1 MNREISLILLNDVG
15 LQVDCAEDGAI
26 AVALA
31 TNTRYD
37 LILMDMQM
45 PNVDGLEAT
54 RRIRR
59 IYDGSCCPIVAMTAN
74 AFDDDRHACIAAGM
88 KDFLSKPVDP
98 DQLYATLLRW
108 LPD

>member
-1 MNREISLILLNDVG
+1 M
-15 LQVDCAEDGAI
+15 QVDCAEDGAI

-59 IYDGSCCPIVAMTAN
+59 MYARGRLSHRRH
-74 AFDDDRHACIAAGM
+74 DRECLRTTEPPCVLSAGM
-88 KDFLSKPVDP
+88 NDFLSKPVDP